1 MMERGSKLKPNP
13 LNLKTCHKHKVSLV
27 SKPLKR
33 TRNTNCKNI
42 VVFNL
47 MEPNAPNE
55 FTRSD
60 KIIILSGMIEFNVN
74 ASEEIREDI
83 CDVIQ
88 ASKSRGFDP
97 SAHQMTS
104 NLLSLL
110 ESLSW
115 N

>member
-60 KIIILSGMIEFNVN
+60 KIIIVSGMIEFNVN